1 MAKDSISQVIE
12 LDCPVLELFEKFQ
25 DVKTVSGFL
34 PILSELKEIAPLQN
48 YVAVLEDRVGPFKL
62 RADLSIETKV
72 DRESMRFSV
81 EARGEDRQVRSA
93 IRISVSM
100 HFAPISDAR
109 TRVAIEGTYEVSGK
123 VATLGSSVIKS
134 KANKLTLEFAN
145 QVRENFGG

>member
-12 LDCPVLELFEKFQ
+12 LDCPVLELFEKFL
-25 DVKTVSGFL
+25 DVETVSGFI
-34 PILSELKEIAPLQN
+34 PILSDLKEIAPLQN
-48 YVAVLEDRVGPFKL
+48 YVAVLEDRVGPFRL

-93 IRISVSM
+93 IRVSVSM

-109 TRVAIEGTYEVSGK
+109 TRITIEGAYEVSGK

-134 KANKLTLEFAN
+134 KANKLTLQFAN